1 MLLRKLLL
9 IPILFLALYGCGGQ
23 SELDYV
29 LANDSYRC
37 EEFDVTKEEML
48 NLLNRARASSR
59 NCGFKIFTP
68 AGRVAWNPTLARA
81 ALAHSTNMA
90 TKDFVSHKDPD
101 GKDVSDRA
109 SIVKYQWSTI
119 GENISAGRENSAEVV
134 SAWLNSPVHCENIM
148 NRSFTEIG
156 AACFHNKDTKY
167 KTFWTVVFASPR
179 K

>member
-1 MLLRKLLL
+1 MLKKLLL
-9 IPILFLALYGCGGQ
+9 IPILILALYGCGGP

-68 AGRVAWNPTLARA
+68 AGRVVWNPTLARA
-81 ALAHSTNMA
+81 ALAHSTEMA

-101 GKDVSDRA
+101 GNVVSDRA
-109 SIVKYQWSTI
+109 SILKYQWSTI
-119 GENISAGRENSAEVV
+119 GENISAGRENSAAVV
-134 SAWLNSPVHCENIM
+134 SAWLESPVHCENIM
-148 NRSFTEIG
+148 NSTYTEIG

-167 KTFWTVVFASPR
+167 KTFWTVVFASP
-179 K
+179 KK

>member
-1 MLLRKLLL
+1 MLRVIVISGFLVLLY
-9 IPILFLALYGCGGQ
+9 ACGAG
-23 SELDYV
+23 SELDYR

-68 AGRVAWNPTLARA
+68 AGRLGWNPTLARA

-90 TKDFVSHKDPD
+90 TKDFVSHKDKN
-101 GKDVSDRA
+101 GNGVSDR
-109 SIVKYQWSTI
+109 VETVEYQWSTV
-119 GENISAGRENSAEVV
+119 GENISAGRESSAAVV
-134 SAWLNSPVHCENIM
+134 SAWLESPVHCENIM
-148 NRSFTEIG
+148 NPTFTEIG

-167 KTFWTVVFASPR
+167 KTFWTVVFASP
-179 K
+179 KK